1 MGINKRTITMRKT
14 YGDYDYETEYKKQI
28 TNLEEFE
35 YRRML
40 GERKVPYLYT
50 TKTIT
55 SGKMVEVEIYP
66 VFHKKKDM
74 PAKKVKK
81 TRKAQQNLNDKNAR
95 KTLTRKINA
104 NFGEG
109 DFWCTFNLSENPDSY
124 EEVYKIMKN
133 YIRRLNYR
141 RKKEGLPNVKCIYV
155 VEIGKGGRAH
165 VHAVMDGML
174 DRDTVEDLWKH
185 GKRNHVRRLEPD
197 DFSLTG
203 LATYISKDPQGR
215 KRWSST
221 KNLKEPKITKSVTKF
236 KRGRIL
242 KMARNQNL
250 IEQELKKEYPKLKY
264 LDAEVRTNDIN
275 SMFYVYARMVRQE

>member
-1 MGINKRTITMRKT
+1 MRKT
-14 YGDYDYETEYKKQI
+14 YGDYDYEDQYQKQI
-28 TNLEEFE
+28 TNLQEFE

-66 VFHKKKDM
+66 VFYKKKDM
-74 PAKKVKK
+74 PSKKVKK

-95 KTLTRKINA
+95 KHFIRLVNT
-104 NFGEG
+104 NFTDG
-109 DFWCTFNLSENPDSY
+109 DYFCTFNYENDPKTWQ
-124 EEVYKIMKN
+124 EAEKEMRN
-133 YIRRLNYR
+133 YIRRLNDR
-141 RKKEGLPNVKCIYV
+141 RKKMGLPLTKYICIT
-155 VEIGKGGRAH
+155 EFGSKGRVHHH
-165 VHAVMDGML
+165 VIMDNLL
-174 DRDTVEDLWKH
+174 DRDTVEDVWTK
-185 GKRNHVRRLEPD
+185 GKRNHVRRLASD

-203 LATYISKDPQGR
+203 LATYLSKDQKGR
-215 KRWSST
+215 KRWKGSR
-221 KNLKEPKITKSVTKF
+221 NLKKPKVTKSVTKF

-250 IEQELKKEYPKLKY
+250 IEQELRKEYPKLKY